1 MLKKMIKYTDY
12 NGVEREEPFYFNLSK
27 ADLVEME
34 MSVDG
39 GFAEFVTKV
48 VQTKDQK
55 ELMRLFKSFILKAY
69 GEKSDDGKHFRKS
82 EAISEAFASTEA
94 YSELFMELLSDSDAA
109 AKFING
115 LAPAGMSNMSAEDAK
130 KFIEDKMK

>member
-82 EAISEAFASTEA
+82 KEISEAFASTEA

>member
-69 GEKSDDGKHFRKS
+69 GEKSDDGKHFRKGK
-82 EAISEAFASTEA
+82 EISEAFASTEA

-115 LAPAGMSNMSAEDAK
+115 LAPAGMSNMNAEDAK